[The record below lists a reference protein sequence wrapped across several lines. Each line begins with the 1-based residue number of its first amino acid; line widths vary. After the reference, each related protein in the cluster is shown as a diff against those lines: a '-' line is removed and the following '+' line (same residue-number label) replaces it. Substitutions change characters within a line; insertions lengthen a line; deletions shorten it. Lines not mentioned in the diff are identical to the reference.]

1 MPPVFMA
8 IPAIFEAL
16 GASAIPVLSGALNIG
31 EGIANLTSGSPT
43 TPSMPAVAKPAGPSG
58 AQVSTATQAGN
69 NLIAQTGGGLSPQAL
84 TQLIGMLDTS
94 GQNFGGAGQGAANTI
109 YGTPG

>member
-1 MPPVFMA
+1 MPPVLA
-8 IPAIFEAL
+8 IIPAILAGAGSAL
-16 GASAIPVLSGALNIG
+16 GIG
-31 EGIANLTSGSPT
+31 ESIAGLTSG
-43 TPSMPAVAKPAGPSG
+43 TPSAAPSVPAVAKPAGPSG

-69 NLIAQTGGGLSPQAL
+69 NLIAQTGGGLSPEAL

-94 GQNFGGAGQGAANTI
+94 GQNFGGAGQTAANTI